1 MGSVGDQVKFE
12 SATEVCSVS
21 SRGEQRVPLRV
32 DDRTAQLFDDVGF
45 YWSAGQV
52 WKSLLAALGVGDKGR
67 VVECACGVVPKV
79 GAALHYGTFHGTLDL
94 VDLSQD
100 SLARASRWLELLGC
114 RFTHTARCS
123 SIFDLEQESYQGIF
137 ANHAIDD
144 LVLHAYCARAG
155 IRLEPLFQDG
165 TKYIETWAQL
175 ARDTPWLPAFIA
187 QLIDTI
193 AAALMP
199 GGVVV
204 MCDYESHSHR
214 ELGVCGVIEVVR
226 NLQNLL
232 RVEFAARG
240 MSSLELALPQRLE
253 SGRFE
258 LSLGDVIAFC
268 KVETCV

>member
-12 SATEVCSVS
+12 SAAEVLNVS
-21 SRGEQRVPLRV
+21 PRSEQRRPLRV
-32 DDRTAQLFDDVGF
+32 DDRTEQLFADVGF

-52 WKSLLAALGVGDKGR
+52 WKSLLAALGVGDEGR
-67 VVECACGVVPKV
+67 VVEFACGVVPKV

-123 SIFDLEQESYQGIF
+123 SIVDLEEAGYHGIF

-144 LVLHAYCARAG
+144 LVLHAYCARTG
-155 IRLEPLFQDG
+155 GRLDPLFENG
-165 TKYIETWAQL
+165 TNYIETWAQL
-175 ARDTPWLPAFIA
+175 VRDTAWLPAVIA
-187 QLIDTI
+187 QLADTLV
-193 AAALMP
+193 AALGR

-214 ELGVCGVIEVVR
+214 ELGVSGVIEVVR
-226 NLQNLL
+226 NLQSLL
-232 RVEFAARG
+232 RVEFSARG
-240 MSSLELALPQRLE
+240 MSSIESKLPLRLE

-258 LSLGDVIAFC
+258 LSRRDVIAFR
-268 KVETCV
+268 KGEACV